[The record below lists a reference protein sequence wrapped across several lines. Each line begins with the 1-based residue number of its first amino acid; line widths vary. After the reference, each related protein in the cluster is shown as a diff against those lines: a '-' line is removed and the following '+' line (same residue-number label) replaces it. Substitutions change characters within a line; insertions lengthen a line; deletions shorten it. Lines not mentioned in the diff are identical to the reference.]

1 MNLNPKNV
9 QKELSVKDKQK
20 SKGKEN
26 VDAISGLEVE
36 EGISTSIQLP
46 SLDYLLTQQTV
57 SWYSISYA
65 QVYGNKRYRAKRI
78 VKIRILF
85 PKVIKGF

>member
-1 MNLNPKNV
+1 VKTKNNEEKSKKSNALKDSKKMNLNPKNV

-65 QVYGNKRYRAKRI
+65 
-78 VKIRILF
+78 
-85 PKVIKGF
+85 